1 MLRVKNLSKRY
12 GDVRALEHVGFEIPP
27 NSIAGVIGPNGAGK
41 TTLLLG
47 LAGLLPIDDG
57 TIYWN
62 DRAIPG
68 YSRSHTVFYVED
80 AIRPH
85 ALLSLASTLGFY
97 GSVFQRTKAHCDDV
111 IDRLRLRDFLRSRV
125 CDLSKGTAKR
135 FLIAIGVLSTQPVL
149 MLDEPFDGLDLK
161 QTLEL
166 APMLRGISAEGRT
179 LLVSIH
185 QLRDAE
191 RVCDRFVLLDNG
203 RIAGH
208 GTLGELAAH
217 AGRPQAE
224 RLEEIF
230 LALT

>member
-1 MLRVKNLSKRY
+1 MLTIENLSKRY
-12 GDVRALEHVGFEIPP
+12 GNLRALEQVSFEIPP

-47 LAGLLPIDDG
+47 LAGLLPVEGGRVCWD
-57 TIYWN
+57 N
-62 DRAIPG
+62 RAIPEHAR
-68 YSRSHTVFYVED
+68 SRTVFYVQD

-85 ALLSLASTLGFY
+85 ALLSLRSALCFY
-97 GSVFQRTKAHCDDV
+97 GSAFQRTNACCDDL

-135 FLIAIGVLSTQPVL
+135 FLIAIGVLSNQPVL

-166 APMLRGISAEGRT
+166 VPMLREISAGGRT
-179 LLVSIH
+179 LVLSIH

-191 RVCDRFVLLDNG
+191 RVCDRFVLLNNG

-208 GTLGELAAH
+208 GTLAELDKQ
-217 AGRPQAE
+217 AGLPEGAG
-224 RLEEIF
+224 LEEIF
-230 LALT
+230 LTLT

>member
-12 GDVRALEHVGFEIPP
+12 GAVRALEQISFEIPRR
-27 NSIAGVIGPNGAGK
+27 SVVGLIGPNGAGK
-41 TTLLLG
+41 TTLLLAM
-47 LAGLLPIDDG
+47 AGLLPFDEG
-57 TIYWN
+57 AVYWN
-62 DRAIPG
+62 DRVIPG
-68 YSRSHTVFYVED
+68 HSRSHTLFYVED

-85 ALLSLASTLGFY
+85 GLLSLASALGFY
-97 GSVFQRTKAHCDDV
+97 GSVFQRTKTHCDDV

-135 FLIAIGVLSTQPVL
+135 YLIAIGVLSTQPVL

-166 APMLRGISAEGRT
+166 VPMLREISAEGRT
-179 LLVSIH
+179 LVLSIH

-191 RVCDRFVLLDNG
+191 RACDLFVLLNSG
-203 RIAGH
+203 RIAGQ
-208 GTLGELAAH
+208 GTLTELSTH
-217 AGRPQAE
+217 AGRPKGAG
-224 RLEEIF
+224 LEEIF

>member
-1 MLRVKNLSKRY
+1 MLRIENLSKRY
-12 GDVRALEHVGFEIPP
+12 GKLRALEQVNFEIPQ
-27 NSIAGVIGPNGAGK
+27 NSIAGIIGPNGAGK

-47 LAGLLPIDDG
+47 LAGLLPVEGGSIFWEG
-57 TIYWN
+57 
-62 DRAIPG
+62 RAIPAH
-68 YSRSHTVFYVED
+68 YRSRAVFYVED
-80 AIRPH
+80 AIRPQG
-85 ALLSLASTLGFY
+85 LLSLRSALSFY
-97 GSVFQRTKAHCDDV
+97 GSVFQRTKAHYDDL

-135 FLIAIGVLSTQPVL
+135 FLIAIGVLSNQPVL

-166 APMLRGISAEGRT
+166 VPMLREISAQGRT
-179 LLVSIH
+179 VVLSIH

-191 RVCDRFVLLDNG
+191 RVCDRFVLLNHG

-208 GTLGELAAH
+208 GTLAELDKQ
-217 AGRPQAE
+217 AGLPEGAGM
-224 RLEEIF
+224 EEVF